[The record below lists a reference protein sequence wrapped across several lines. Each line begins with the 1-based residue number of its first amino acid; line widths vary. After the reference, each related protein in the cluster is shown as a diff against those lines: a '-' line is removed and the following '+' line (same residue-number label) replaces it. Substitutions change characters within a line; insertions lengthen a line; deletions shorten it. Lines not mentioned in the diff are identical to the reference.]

1 MKKILIV
8 KKSNCD
14 GSVIVLMTEKKYN
27 ENIKNINKSK
37 IEHLNYTFEKIEEI
51 EFLDTVEVY
60 KYLINKYKIKSNEYK
75 KFLFDNKIVTHLTN
89 KQLIEINKLHK
100 KELKQEVNNEF

>member
-8 KKSNCD
+8 KKSNCNS
-14 GSVIVLMTEKKYN
+14 SVMILMTEKEYLK
-27 ENIKNINKSK
+27 NINNINKSK

-60 KYLINKYKIKSNEYK
+60 KYLVNKYKIKSNEYIK
-75 KFLFDNKIVTHLTN
+75 YLFDNKIVTHLTN

-100 KELKQEVNNEF
+100 KELY